1 MKRALLI
8 FLLLAVFLV
17 PSRSARAAE
26 PRCAN
31 TFIASPAPHSTI
43 GGVAVI
49 TGRAQL
55 EGAFVRYQVDFST
68 TGLNLWVLLNSA
80 PQAIVDGTL
89 ARWDT
94 TLIPDGAYD
103 LRVRTIDT
111 SGNYCEF
118 VTQSVF
124 VRQSEQLSV
133 ISHQLSVSSNQSPV
147 TSDQL
152 PVSSL
157 RSPIS
162 NQPVSISHVIEI
174 ESLNGKLT
182 VAVPQAPSLPY
193 CTPSY
198 MLGSIVT
205 RSVRL
210 CAGQTYRPFTLVG
223 DNLAVIGDPSPS
235 SGQAQS
241 PAVIRSYGR
250 VYGIR
255 ATGNNVLI
263 AGVNVVGVTAPND
276 LGNWLC
282 LYAQCRY
289 ASPPIQGGAAYGG
302 GILLEGSNSTVMN
315 SAISGGVIGI
325 ALLYGRG
332 NKILNNQISN
342 LTGWGIFAASP
353 TNSAFVGNTLHDINR
368 ACTDPSG
375 NYYAGGCESA
385 GMLLM
390 GADTNLIANNT
401 CARSGNC
408 FYLNGEGGRSNNFN
422 KLYGNLCSAPSFNC
436 SVRTAN
442 QEITDARAV
451 EFDNNSATLSP
462 GNASGCEIWLVRA
475 QIIAGKNNRVPPCNH
490 RGSHVESTYDPP
502 K

>member
-1 MKRALLI
+1 MNRTSLI
-8 FLLLAVFLV
+8 FLLLFIFVF
-17 PSRSARAAE
+17 PSRLAHAAE

-43 GGVAVI
+43 SGVAII

-68 TGLNLWVLLNSA
+68 TGLNLWVLLNTA

-103 LRVRTIDT
+103 LRVRTVDT
-111 SGNYCEF
+111 SGNYCE
-118 VTQSVF
+118 SV
-124 VRQSEQLSV
+124 SAGIV
-133 ISHQLSVSSNQSPV
+133 ISNQLSVSSNQSPA
-147 TSDQL
+147 
-152 PVSSL
+152 
-157 RSPIS
+157 
-162 NQPVSISHVIEI
+162 ISHQLSATGNQSPTFDFRLPTSNSQSLISI
-174 ESLNGKLT
+174 ESLNGTLT
-182 VAVPQAPSLPY
+182 VAVPQAPSLAY

-198 MLGSIVT
+198 MLGNIVT

-210 CAGQTYRPFTLVG
+210 CAGHVYRPFTVVGNNIAIVG
-223 DNLAVIGDPSPS
+223 DTNRT
-235 SGQAQS
+235 
-241 PAVIRSYGR
+241 AVIRSNGR
-250 VYGIR
+250 TFGIR
-255 ATGNNVLI
+255 ATGNNELI
-263 AGVNVVGVTAPND
+263 SGVNVVGATAPND

-282 LYAQCRY
+282 LYAQCSY

-315 SAISGGVIGI
+315 SNLSGGVIGI
-325 ALLYGRG
+325 AMLHGRG
-332 NKILNNQISN
+332 NKLLNNQISN
-342 LTGWGIFAASP
+342 LTGWGIFAESP

-368 ACTDPSG
+368 ACTDPGG
-375 NYYAGGCESA
+375 NYYPGGCESA

-408 FYLNGEGGRSNNFN
+408 FYLNGEGGRLNNFN

-436 SVRTAN
+436 F
-442 QEITDARAV
+442 EITDAQGI

-462 GNASGCEIWLVRA
+462 DNTAGCEIWLVRA
-475 QIIAGKNNRVPPCNH
+475 QIIAGRNNRVPQCNH
-490 RGSHVESTYDPP
+490 RGSHVESVYDPP